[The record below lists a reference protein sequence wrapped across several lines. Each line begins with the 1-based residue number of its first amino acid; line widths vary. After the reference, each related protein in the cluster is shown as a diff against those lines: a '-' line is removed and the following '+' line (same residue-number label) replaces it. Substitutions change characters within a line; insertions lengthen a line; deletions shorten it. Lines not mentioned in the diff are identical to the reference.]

1 MLTVCRC
8 LASVRSAVWYRST
21 TQTDQTSS
29 IASGFHCFFTSGI
42 NTRFC
47 LFVGYTFSVLLCA
60 AGSDIQ
66 ACCQLLECTCCRP
79 TPVMESLT
87 TSGSKNSLMP
97 IFLVSWS
104 WSEVLVL
111 FSVLKATILVL
122 CLETGG
128 LVLGLEGYH
137 LGLVSWD
144 RWSCSRSWKLPSW
157 SCVLRPVVLFSVL
170 KATILVL
177 CLETGGLVLG
187 LESYHLG
194 LVSWDQYSVQTLF
207 AVDTHD
213 YIPSSSVCSLHRNV
227 LTNTFHASWYEEAKK
242 SA

>member
-122 CLETGG
+122 CLETST
-128 LVLGLEGYH
+128 VYRH
-137 LGLVSWD
+137 
-144 RWSCSRSWKLPSW
+144 
-157 SCVLRPVVLFSVL
+157 
-170 KATILVL
+170 
-177 CLETGGLVLG
+177 
-187 LESYHLG
+187 
-194 LVSWDQYSVQTLF
+194 
-207 AVDTHD
+207 
-213 YIPSSSVCSLHRNV
+213 CSLLILMIIFHLHLCAVYIETCWQIHFMHRDTKKLKSLRSICYLNDRAV
-227 LTNTFHASWYEEAKK
+227 LLRCKAWFCASVMTAAAPAGRCRHAVIYHVGL
-242 SA
+242 

>member
-144 RWSCSRSWKLPSW
+144 
-157 SCVLRPVVLFSVL
+157 
-170 KATILVL
+170 
-177 CLETGGLVLG
+177 
-187 LESYHLG
+187 
-194 LVSWDQYSVQTLF
+194 QYSVQTLF